1 MLRRSFLSGLAA
13 VATGAPAIGDPAA
26 VPEVDVLLVLALD
39 ASGSQSDQQIT
50 LQREGHARAV
60 QSPRFLDAVAA
71 GLHGRVALSVVEW
84 SDEDRQ
90 SVTVPWTEISDRDT
104 ARGFADRLMRAWRPI
119 PGATSISGAIDFS
132 LSLLARAP
140 YAADRRVIDI
150 AGNGPNNGGRP
161 LAMSRDD
168 AAEAGVTVNGLPI
181 LDLYPDLDRYYAEE
195 VICGPG
201 AFIVV
206 ARDLAS
212 FAEAVARKLVSE
224 IAELTPPTRVAL
236 RPASGACAPCAGED
250 RSGSCSA

>member
-1 MLRRSFLSGLAA
+1 MFRRSFLSA
-13 VATGAPAIGDPAA
+13 VATAATGALAA
-26 VPEVDVLLVLALD
+26 EPPTARTEVDVLLVLALD

-60 QSPRFLDAVAA
+60 RSPRFLDAVAA

-90 SVTVPWTEISDRDT
+90 SVTVPWSVISDPDS
-104 ARGFADRLMRAWRPI
+104 ARGFADRLMGAWRPI

-140 YAADRRVIDI
+140 YAAERQVIDI

-161 LAMSRDD
+161 LAMARDD

-181 LDLYPDLDRYYAEE
+181 LDLYLELDRYYAEQ
-195 VICGPG
+195 VISGPG

-206 ARDLAS
+206 ARDLGS
-212 FAEAVARKLVSE
+212 FAEAVVRKLVTE
-224 IAELTPPTRVAL
+224 VAAMPPPRRL
-236 RPASGACAPCAGED
+236 G
-250 RSGSCSA
+250 